1 MTSLDLTG
9 AIMKRSIL
17 LAALILGTAAP
28 AFAADIPVKARPAP
42 VAVAAWD
49 WNGFY
54 LGLNGGY
61 SWGRS
66 RTTVDYFNVPAGT
79 PIVPPAGSI
88 TSGNFDLDGGI
99 FGGQVGYNWAGNGW
113 LWGFETD
120 LQWSGEKGTGL
131 FTCAP
136 GAFLGGVCVPGVT
149 AGVPAGFPGT
159 TLTLEQHIQWFGTL
173 RARAGWLVTP
183 SILLYATG
191 GLAYGSIKSSGTL
204 SSVNAFGAP
213 IAAAFSNTKTNA
225 GWTIGGGIE
234 GHLGGNWTGKLEYL
248 YLDLGTVTNQVTLL
262 TIPPAFGIGANVS
275 SRITD
280 HVIRAGINYHF
291 PPGPV
296 VARY

>member
-1 MTSLDLTG
+1 
-9 AIMKRSIL
+9 MKRSIL

-42 VAVAAWD
+42 VVVDTWN

-66 RTTVDYFNVPAGT
+66 RTTVDYFSLPGGAL
-79 PIVPPAGSI
+79 IVPPPGSV
-88 TSGNFDLDGGI
+88 TSGTFNLNGGV
-99 FGGQVGYNWAGNGW
+99 FGGQVGYNWVGSGW
-113 LWGFETD
+113 LFGFEAD
-120 LQWSGEKGTGL
+120 LQWSGEKGSGI
-131 FTCAP
+131 FTCA
-136 GAFLGGVCVPGVT
+136 AAGVAGVPGVCNPGLT
-149 AGVPAGFPGT
+149 FLPGGVAGGT

-173 RARAGWLVTP
+173 RGRAGWLVTP
-183 SILLYATG
+183 SVLLYATG
-191 GLAYGSIKSSGTL
+191 GLAYGSIKSSGTITGL
-204 SSVNAFGAP
+204 NNFAQPV
-213 IAAAFSNTKTNA
+213 AAVFSNTKTNA

-248 YLDLGTVTNQVTLL
+248 YLDLGTVTNQVNLI
-262 TIPPAFGIGANVS
+262 TIPPVTGIGANIS

-280 HVIRAGINYHF
+280 HVFRAGINYHF

>member
-1 MTSLDLTG
+1 MN
-9 AIMKRSIL
+9 RSIL

-42 VAVAAWD
+42 VVVDTWN

-66 RTTVDYFNVPAGT
+66 RTTVDYFTLPGGV
-79 PIVPPAGSI
+79 PIVPPAGSV
-88 TSGNFDLDGGI
+88 TSGTFNLNGGI
-99 FGGQVGYNWAGNGW
+99 FGGQVGYNWASGGW
-113 LWGFETD
+113 LFGFEGD
-120 LQWSGEKGTGL
+120 LQWSGEKGTGI

-136 GAFLGGVCVPGVT
+136 AGGAGIPGVCNPGLT
-149 AGVPAGFPGT
+149 FLPAGVAGGT

-173 RARAGWLVTP
+173 RGRAGWLVTP
-183 SILLYATG
+183 SVLLYATG
-191 GLAYGSIKSSGTL
+191 GLAFGSIKSSGTL
-204 SSVNAFGAP
+204 AGLNNFAQPV
-213 IAAAFSNTKTNA
+213 AAVFSNTKTNA
-225 GWTIGGGIE
+225 GWTVGGGIE

-248 YLDLGTVTNQVTLL
+248 YLDLGTVSHQVNLI
-262 TIPPAFGIGANVS
+262 TIPPVTGIGANIS

-280 HVIRAGINYHF
+280 HVFRAGINYHF

>member
-1 MTSLDLTG
+1 
-9 AIMKRSIL
+9 MKRSL
-17 LAALILGTAAP
+17 LAAALILGAAAP
-28 AFAADIPVKARPAP
+28 AFAADLPVKARPAP
-42 VAVAAWD
+42 VIVDTWN

-66 RTTVDYFNVPAGT
+66 RTTVDYFNAITGL
-79 PIVPPAGSI
+79 PIVPPPGSV
-88 TSGNFDLDGGI
+88 TSGTFNLNGGI

-113 LWGFETD
+113 LFGFEAD
-120 LQWSGEKGTGL
+120 LQWSGEKGSAT

-136 GAFLGGVCVPGVT
+136 AGFIAGPCTPFVT
-149 AGVPAGFPGT
+149 AGLPAGFPGT

-173 RARAGWLVTP
+173 RGRAGWLVTP
-183 SILLYATG
+183 SVLLYATG
-191 GLAYGSIKSSGTL
+191 GLAYGSIKSSGALTSITPNLVVTSTL
-204 SSVNAFGAP
+204 
-213 IAAAFSNTKTNA
+213 FSNSKTNA

-248 YLDLGTVTNQVTLL
+248 YLDLGTVSGGPFTVPL
-262 TIPPAFGIGANVS
+262 TGIGASFS

-280 HVIRAGINYHF
+280 HVLRAGINYHF

>member
-1 MTSLDLTG
+1 
-9 AIMKRSIL
+9 MKRAAL
-17 LAALILGTAAP
+17 LAALIVSTAVP
-28 AFAADIPVKARPAP
+28 AMAADIPVKARPAP
-42 VAVAAWD
+42 VVVDTWN

-66 RTTVDYFNVPAGT
+66 RTNVDYFTSPGGV
-79 PIVPPAGSI
+79 PIVPPAGSV
-88 TSGNFDLDGGI
+88 TSGTTKLNGGI

-113 LWGFETD
+113 LWGFEAD
-120 LQWSGEKGTGL
+120 LQWSGERGTGV

-136 GAFLGGVCVPGVT
+136 TTIGIVVTGGACVPGVT
-149 AGVPAGFPGT
+149 ATVPAGFAGT

-183 SILLYATG
+183 SVLLYATG
-191 GLAYGSIKSSGTL
+191 GLAYGSIKSNGTL
-204 SSVNAFGAP
+204 SGLNGFGAP
-213 IAAAFSNTKTNA
+213 IGTTFSNTTTTA

-248 YLDLGTVTNQVTLL
+248 YLDLGTVTNQATLL
-262 TIPPAFGIGANVS
+262 TIPPTFGIGVNTS

-280 HVIRAGINYHF
+280 HVFRAGINYHF
-291 PPGPV
+291 SPGPV

>member
-1 MTSLDLTG
+1 
-9 AIMKRSIL
+9 MKRSL
-17 LAALILGTAAP
+17 LAAALILGAAATP

-42 VAVAAWD
+42 VAVSTWD

-66 RTTVDYFNVPAGT
+66 RTDVSYFNTITGLA
-79 PIVPPAGSI
+79 IVPPPGSV
-88 TSGNFDLDGGI
+88 TSGSFNLNGGV
-99 FGGQVGYNWAGNGW
+99 FGGQVGYNWVGSGW
-113 LWGFETD
+113 LLGFEAD
-120 LQWSGEKGTGL
+120 LQWSGEKGSAT

-136 GAFLGGVCVPGVT
+136 TTIGVIAIGGACIPGVT
-149 AGVPAGFPGT
+149 AGLPAGFLGA

-173 RARAGWLVTP
+173 RGRAGWLVTP
-183 SILLYATG
+183 SVLLYATG
-191 GLAYGSIKSSGTL
+191 GLAYGSIKSSGTFSSL
-204 SSVNAFGAP
+204 SPNLVVNST
-213 IAAAFSNTKTNA
+213 IFSTTKTNA
-225 GWTIGGGIE
+225 GWTVGGGIE

-248 YLDLGTVTNQVTLL
+248 YLDLGTVSGGPITVL
-262 TIPPAFGIGANVS
+262 PAFIGANFS

-280 HVIRAGINYHF
+280 HVVRAGINYHF

>member
-1 MTSLDLTG
+1 
-9 AIMKRSIL
+9 MKRTIL
-17 LAALILGTAAP
+17 FAALILGTAAP
-28 AFAADIPVKARPAP
+28 AVAADIPVKARPAP
-42 VAVAAWD
+42 VIVDTWN

-54 LGLNGGY
+54 LGVNGGY

-88 TSGNFDLDGGI
+88 TSGTFNLNGGI
-99 FGGQVGYNWAGNGW
+99 AGGQVGYNWAGNGW
-113 LWGFETD
+113 LWGFEAD
-120 LQWSGEKGTGL
+120 LQWSGEKGSAT
-131 FTCAP
+131 FSCAP
-136 GAFLGGVCVPGVT
+136 AGAFVPGVCNPNLT
-149 AGVPAGFPGT
+149 FLLPGAIAGT
-159 TLTLEQHIQWFGTL
+159 TLTLEQQIQWFGTL

-183 SILLYATG
+183 SVLLYATG

-204 SSVNAFGAP
+204 SSLNNFSLPV
-213 IAAAFSNTKTNA
+213 AAVFSNTKTNA
-225 GWTIGGGIE
+225 GWTVGGGIE

-248 YLDLGTVTNQVTLL
+248 YMDLGTITNQVTLV
-262 TIPPAFGIGANVS
+262 TFPPATGIGANVS

-280 HVIRAGINYHF
+280 HVLRAGINYHF